1 MAVNPDPKPGR
12 WILPLVVLGMIAFTY
27 FFVSELDGA
36 SPDTT
41 LATGGQTPTTNG
53 TGVGN
58 EGTPPPEGGTTST
71 TGAQS
76 QLDPATQAY
85 LDGVDAID
93 SDLQAQRTELVTAND
108 AFNEDPR
115 AIEFDEAL
123 SRFEAVQSATQ
134 DLVSRHNE
142 LTPPEGLTGNH
153 GNLQAA
159 IELAA
164 DSIEEAIAGLRST
177 DTGERRN
184 AAVNAYTTAAGDYD
198 TEVTNTHN
206 AAQPASGG

>member
-41 LATGGQTPTTNG
+41 LATGQQPTTSNGGGGG
-53 TGVGN
+53 TGDGVGT
-58 EGTPPPEGGTTST
+58 GDGTTST
-71 TGAQS
+71 TGSQS
-76 QLDPATQAY
+76 QLDANTQTY
-85 LDGVDAID
+85 LDGVDAIN
-93 SDLQAQRTELVTAND
+93 SDLQVQRTDLVTTND

-123 SRFEAVQSATQ
+123 SRFQAVESATQ
-134 DLVSRHNE
+134 DLVTRHE
-142 LTPPEGLTGNH
+142 DLTPPEALASNHQTLLT
-153 GNLQAA
+153 A
-159 IELAA
+159 IQLAS
-164 DSIEEAIAGLRST
+164 DSITEAIAGLRST

-184 AAVNAYTTAAGDYD
+184 AAINAYTTAASDYD

-206 AAQPASGG
+206 AAQSASGG